1 MSLLEIIEYM
11 KKYILILI
19 ALFSILT
26 ITSQEVEKDTIGTE
40 EINIVKPYSPKIKDA
55 FKVKKS
61 PKQGEDAIKEKK
73 EVEYSINSVPVA
85 STFTPAK
92 GKAKGV
98 TRKKRERI
106 YDNYASVGFGNYT
119 TPKIEVF
126 AHTSTTRDN
135 EFGGTLNFHSS
146 NGDIKDIKLDTD
158 FMQVGL
164 DLFYK
169 NSSREMDWQVNGEYN
184 YQKQNW
190 YGLHNPDSF
199 SEAQIDLIDEKQ
211 VYNTIRFG
219 GNIDYYDSYFKGAKA
234 DVHIFTDAYKSSEFQ
249 IVAVPKFE
257 FPLSTELL
265 NTDVRLEFIGG
276 NFDKNYI
283 TDDSINYGFYNL
295 GVSPNFK
302 VLRDYFTFNLGA
314 NLVYS
319 GAVQENAK
327 SKFYIYPNVTAS
339 YELIPDVMT
348 LYAGVTGNLHQQSYR
363 KFAEEN
369 PFVSPTLDVRRTDE
383 QYNAKFGAKGKL
395 ASYISYNLNASYKS
409 ENDKAF
415 YQLNDDLTNNATTR
429 NYQYANSFNVV
440 HDDVKTF
447 SVFGELIIDFTKEIS
462 FGGNAT
468 FNSYNLDLQD
478 EAWNLPNLKASV
490 FANYNTKKWLA
501 GAKLFFVSERED
513 QYVNSLVFIPISDKI
528 INKSYIDLNLN
539 LGYNFT
545 DRLTAFING
554 NNLFSTNYQKFTNY
568 KVQGIQ
574 VLGGIKYKFDL

>member
-1 MSLLEIIEYM
+1 M
-11 KKYILILI
+11 
-19 ALFSILT
+19 FSI
-26 ITSQEVEKDTIGTE
+26 IAISSQEVEKDTIGTE
-40 EINIVKPYSPKIKDA
+40 EINIVKPYTPKIKDA

-61 PKQGEDAIKEKK
+61 PKQGDDSINNKK
-73 EVEYSINSVPVA
+73 QVEYSINSVPVA

-98 TRKKRERI
+98 SRKKKERI

-126 AHTSTTRDN
+126 ARTSSTRDN

-146 NGDIKDIKLDTD
+146 NGDVKNAILDTD
-158 FMQVGL
+158 FMHVGL

-169 NSSREMDWQVNGEYN
+169 NSSRDMDWQVDGGYTYN
-184 YQKQNW
+184 KQNW
-190 YGLHNPDSF
+190 YGLHNPDLF
-199 SEAQIDLIDEKQ
+199 NQAQIDLIDEKQ
-211 VYNTIRFG
+211 VYNTIRIG
-219 GNIDYYDSYFKGAKA
+219 GNIDYYDSYFKGVKA
-234 DVHIFTDAYKSSEFQ
+234 DVNIFTDAYKSSEFQ
-249 IVAVPKFE
+249 LVAIPKFE

-276 NFDKNYI
+276 NFDKNYV
-283 TDDSINYGFYNL
+283 TDDSINYGYYNL

-348 LYAGVTGNLHQQSYR
+348 LYAGVTGNLYQQSYR

-415 YQLNDDLTNNATTR
+415 YKLNDDLTNTITTR
-429 NYQYANSFNVV
+429 NYQYANSFGIV
-440 HDDVKTF
+440 HDNVKTF
-447 SVFGELIIDFTKEIS
+447 GVFGELVIDFTKEIS
-462 FGGNAT
+462 FGGNAN
-468 FNSYNLDLQD
+468 FNTYNNDVQD
-478 EAWNLPNLKASV
+478 EAWNLPSLKASV
-490 FANYNTKKWLA
+490 FANYHTKKWLA

-513 QYVNSLVFIPISDKI
+513 LYTNSLLFVPVSNKI

-554 NNLFSTNYQKFTNY
+554 SNLFSTKYQTYTNFR
-568 KVQGIQ
+568 VQGIQ
-574 VLGGIKYKFDL
+574 VLGGVKYKFDL